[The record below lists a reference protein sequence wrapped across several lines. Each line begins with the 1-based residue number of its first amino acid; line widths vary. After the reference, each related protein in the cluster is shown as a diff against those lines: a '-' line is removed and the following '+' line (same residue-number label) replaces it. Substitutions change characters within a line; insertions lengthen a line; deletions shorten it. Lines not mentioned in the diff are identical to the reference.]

1 LLTETQFLDIGM
13 ERWLK
18 NPFPLLDQNEM
29 SQTINYGL
37 DLLNRLFE
45 QFEKNEKIR
54 AIVRQKLQELEKNQK
69 VLEHVVI
76 LKEDCFKERHWNQLF
91 DHMKEND
98 KNAITM

>member
-1 LLTETQFLDIGM
+1 M

-54 AIVRQKLQELEKNQK
+54 AIVRQKL
-69 VLEHVVI
+69 
-76 LKEDCFKERHWNQLF
+76 
-91 DHMKEND
+91 
-98 KNAITM
+98 